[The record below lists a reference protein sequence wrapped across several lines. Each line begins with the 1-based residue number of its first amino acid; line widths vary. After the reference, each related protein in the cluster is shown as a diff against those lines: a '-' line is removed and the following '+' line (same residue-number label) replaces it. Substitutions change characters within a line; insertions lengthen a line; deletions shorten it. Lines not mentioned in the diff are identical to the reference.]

1 MAEPLQGLGCLIN
14 QGLLHLGSSKALHP
28 PASQV
33 SEKMDNRHHPG
44 QGAAHSRSLAGMGR
58 LEAGKDLH
66 ERDKC
71 VQGGS
76 RARGEDKCQGEL
88 RMRGT

>member
-1 MAEPLQGLGCLIN
+1 MPHQSGTVTLRFQQSIAPTRFTEKVT
-14 QGLLHLGSSKALHP
+14 H
-28 PASQV
+28 QV

-44 QGAAHSRSLAGMGR
+44 QGAAHSSSLAGMGI

-76 RARGEDKCQGEL
+76 RTRGEDKCQGEL
-88 RMRGT
+88 RMRGR